1 MHLLQM
7 LEETLQVSLFA
18 DSVECFFGK
27 TKLSEG
33 VRRCWKVVEQTDTG
47 WLVVL
52 EKQGLHQ
59 AADILENYGIDSI
72 VYTTSPGE

>member
-1 MHLLQM
+1 MV
-7 LEETLQVSLFA
+7 EEKDKDWRALI
-18 DSVECFFGK
+18 
-27 TKLSEG
+27 
-33 VRRCWKVVEQTDTG
+33 
-47 WLVVL
+47 